1 MAHQALDP
9 AFRALIDDYAP
20 VIQLGSGFTFTE
32 GPIWHPDE
40 QYLLFSDMP
49 GDVRRRWDRRHGVRE
64 AMRPSNKGN
73 GLTYDRDLNL
83 IVCEHATSSLVR
95 IDRDGVRTVLA
106 SHFDGRELN
115 SPNDVV
121 VKSDGSLYFTDPWYG
136 RMPGF
141 GVERPRELGFQGV
154 YRVRPGRTGSELALL
169 VDRYLFGQPNGL
181 CFSPDER
188 HLYINDTE
196 KALIR
201 VFDVKPDGSL
211 GAGRLFAE
219 GLKDERKPGVPDG
232 MKCDA
237 LGNVWVTA
245 PGGLWVYAPDG
256 THIGK
261 VDIPEPAANLHWG
274 GDDWRTLFVCAT
286 HSVYTIQTKVGP
298 RNEPFMSSRPKAV
311 TAAPETG
318 AAGSAQA
325 SNVSSARK
333 PGESGGGSSLSVE
346 ARRSALIIQD
356 MQNDVVMEGG
366 AFASSGSPEHCRQQN
381 NIANIARLAEI
392 CRDKGVMVIHV
403 WFVVEPGAPGVTM
416 NAPLFRGLW
425 EANALVRDTWGVA
438 PVPGLEP
445 KTGDFVVTKMR
456 MSAWEGT
463 SLETILKSGGR
474 DTIINTGAWTNMSV
488 EHTARTGA
496 DKGYHI
502 ITPEDC
508 CSTMNADWHNA
519 SVNYAQQNV
528 AIVTNTDSV
537 IQGLSSNG

>member
-1 MAHQALDP
+1 MAHEALDP
-9 AFRALIDDYAP
+9 AFRQLIDEHAP

-32 GPIWHPDE
+32 GPIWHPVE
-40 QYLLFSDMP
+40 HYLLFSDMP
-49 GDVRRRWDRRHGVRE
+49 GDIRRRWDRRHGVRE
-64 AMRPSNKGN
+64 VASPSNKGN

-83 IVCEHATSSLVR
+83 IICEHATSSL
-95 IDRDGVRTVLA
+95 IQLGPDGSRTTLA

-121 VKSDGSLYFTDPWYG
+121 VKSDGSIYFTDPWYG

-154 YRVRPGRTGSELALL
+154 YRVRPDQPDREPELL

-181 CFSPDER
+181 CFSPDEQR
-188 HLYINDTE
+188 LYVNDTE

-201 VFDVKPDGSL
+201 VFDVQSDGL
-211 GAGRLFAE
+211 LINARLLAE
-219 GLKDERKPGVPDG
+219 GLKDDRKPGVPDG

-256 THIGK
+256 RHIGK
-261 VDIPEPAANLHWG
+261 VDIPELAANLHWG
-274 GDDWRTLFVCAT
+274 GEDWRTLFVCAT

-298 RNEPFMSSRPKAV
+298 RNEPFMSARPTAV
-311 TAAPETG
+311 TAAPEP
-318 AAGSAQA
+318 AADQPRQSTTAETAPSSSQSAD
-325 SNVSSARK
+325 R
-333 PGESGGGSSLSVE
+333 LSVD
-346 ARRSALIIQD
+346 AGRAALIVQD
-356 MQNDVVMEGG
+356 MQNDVVMDGG

-381 NIANIARLAEI
+381 NIANIARLAEV
-392 CRDKGVMVIHV
+392 CRARGVMVIHV

-438 PVPGLEP
+438 PVSGLEP
-445 KTGDFVVTKMR
+445 KKGDFVVTKMR
-456 MSAWEGT
+456 MSAWEGS

-496 DKGYHI
+496 DKGYHM

-508 CSTMNADWHNA
+508 CSTMNA
-519 SVNYAQQNV
+519 
-528 AIVTNTDSV
+528 
-537 IQGLSSNG
+537 